1 MHKAID
7 TYPNPNKQIKGNIVK
22 VRSPDRR
29 RWGGKKFLYFSSQRQ
44 AINWFLI
51 NFTEVEEMSQHTYP
65 QVETKFSHHVRN
77 YMEFGGIEVKQHSGA
92 GTTLK
97 FQKVNIPIETIH

>member
-1 MHKAID
+1 MHRAID
-7 TYPNPNKQIKGNIVK
+7 TYPRNDRKCKSNIVK
-22 VRSPDRR
+22 IRNPDRR
-29 RWGGKKFLYFSSQRQ
+29 RWGGKKFLYFSSQRD
-44 AINWFLI
+44 AIDWFLV

-65 QVETKFSHHVRN
+65 QVETKFSHHLRN

-97 FQKVNIPIETIH
+97 FQEVDAPVGVIH